1 MGMLDSGLP
10 LRAEIMALLRVLL
23 GVPVVV
29 NPAAKPLLSP
39 LFWSSLVRDDRC
51 LSVLCGVDLPLAA
64 YLGAALVGI
73 PKSAAEECIRA
84 NRLDDSYA
92 DAVQERPKGR
102 RRADLT
108 VQIERYGTGSL
119 TFITL
124 ESVGWAKLLGGSMR
138 FLIVD
143 DSKTMR
149 LIVRRSLRQVGYQAA
164 IIDEAPD
171 GTDAIAMVNKQQY
184 DLVLSGWNMTKM
196 DGPDM
201 LMALNAAGE
210 KLRVGF
216 VTSEGGEDLVR
227 KVAVD
232 RALAAKIK

>member
-92 DAVQERPKGR
+92 DAVQEAINVTSSLFNVKGAPHVRLSKFALRETPVYAELADQRPKGR

-124 ESVGWAKLLGGSMR
+124 ESVG
-138 FLIVD
+138 
-143 DSKTMR
+143 
-149 LIVRRSLRQVGYQAA
+149 
-164 IIDEAPD
+164 
-171 GTDAIAMVNKQQY
+171 
-184 DLVLSGWNMTKM
+184 
-196 DGPDM
+196 
-201 LMALNAAGE
+201 
-210 KLRVGF
+210 
-216 VTSEGGEDLVR
+216 
-227 KVAVD
+227 
-232 RALAAKIK
+232 